1 MTFTGSLK
9 TRICPILRWAGIAE
23 MFTSQSFVT
32 TEPVAVATCN
42 IAGNKNAGL
51 VSFIVKITKRGPFAI
66 SSMPMSILIA
76 EDNVAQR
83 AYLREILERDFPSHS
98 PVIEAGDGE
107 ETVKLAL
114 AQKPE
119 VCILDIQMP
128 KLSGVKAARAI
139 WRDYPEARI
148 IFWTQFPHEIYIN
161 EIRKIVKSV
170 DPPPAYGFIHKNNP
184 ESRFLRF
191 VAAVLEDGAD
201 MIDPAFKDSFKRPLL
216 TEFEAEALYYLALGL
231 SNWAIARKC
240 SLSLRGVES
249 RLATLYEK
257 LFVSIPEGT
266 DYEAYEK
273 LAYNVRTRAFFEAL
287 RRGLLNSDELEK
299 AAVDLEGWIDRD
311 RKKFAD
317 EQKAEA
323 KTRKR

>member
-1 MTFTGSLK
+1 MAKGESGHVSALEGQSPVLAGGKGVRHSAHALTQWYLLEDRPIPLGGRTAVQGVASHITGNATFRYHL
-9 TRICPILRWAGIAE
+9 
-23 MFTSQSFVT
+23 
-32 TEPVAVATCN
+32 
-42 IAGNKNAGL
+42 
-51 VSFIVKITKRGPFAI
+51 
-66 SSMPMSILIA
+66 PMSILIA

-83 AYLREILERDFPSHS
+83 HYLREILEKEFPSHA
-98 PVIEAGDGE
+98 PVVEAADGE
-107 ETVKLAL
+107 ETVTLAL

-139 WRDYPEARI
+139 WRDFPSARI

-216 TEFEAEALYYLALGL
+216 TEFESEALYYLALGL

-249 RLATLYEK
+249 RLATLYESFLFRSRKERIMK
-257 LFVSIPEGT
+257 LTKNSPT
-266 DYEAYEK
+266 TCA
-273 LAYNVRTRAFFEAL
+273 RALSSRLSVGAC
-287 RRGLLNSDELEK
+287 
-299 AAVDLEGWIDRD
+299 
-311 RKKFAD
+311 
-317 EQKAEA
+317 
-323 KTRKR
+323 

>member
-1 MTFTGSLK
+1 
-9 TRICPILRWAGIAE
+9 
-23 MFTSQSFVT
+23 
-32 TEPVAVATCN
+32 
-42 IAGNKNAGL
+42 
-51 VSFIVKITKRGPFAI
+51 
-66 SSMPMSILIA
+66 MSILIA

-83 AYLREILERDFPSHS
+83 HYLREILEKEFKEHA

-107 ETVKLAL
+107 ETVALAL
-114 AQKPE
+114 ANRPE
-119 VCILDIQMP
+119 LCVLDIQMP

-139 WRDYPEARI
+139 WREYPAARI

-170 DPPPAYGFIHKNNP
+170 EPPPAYGFIHKNNP

-257 LFVSIPEGT
+257 LFASISEGT
-266 DYEAYEK
+266 TNEAYDK
-273 LAYNVRTRAFFEAL
+273 LAYNIRTRAFFEAL
-287 RRGLLNSDELEK
+287 RRGLLNSDELEN
-299 AAVDLEGWIDRD
+299 AAHDLEAWIERD
-311 RKKFAD
+311 RKRYLE
-317 EQKAEA
+317 EQKRGGG
-323 KTRKR
+323 KP

>member
-1 MTFTGSLK
+1 MV
-9 TRICPILRWAGIAE
+9 AAA
-23 MFTSQSFVT
+23 SQS
-32 TEPVAVATCN
+32 VARHTYDVPTFR
-42 IAGNKNAGL
+42 
-51 VSFIVKITKRGPFAI
+51 VSSRT
-66 SSMPMSILIA
+66 MSILIA

-83 AYLREILERDFPSHS
+83 AYLREILERDFPSHH
-98 PVIEAGDGE
+98 PVHEAGDGE
-107 ETVKLAL
+107 ETVSLAL
-114 AQKPE
+114 KHRPE

-257 LFVSIPEGT
+257 LFISVAEGT
-266 DYEAYEK
+266 DQEAYEK
-273 LAYNVRTRAFFEAL
+273 LAYNIRTRAFFEAL

-299 AAVDLEGWIDRD
+299 ASNDLEAWIQKDQKR
-311 RKKFAD
+311 FNE
-317 EQKAEA
+317 EQKRELAS
-323 KTRKR
+323 KKK